1 MTTYKGEKFSFEEFS
16 DYKFRAI
23 VFFNKGA
30 KSVTKQIYCTKIG
43 FLKEFL
49 DSILVKGT
57 TFTITNVN
65 TKEQDEAL
73 SEIINSLDEALT
85 PLEKAKKALEQKG
98 IDCVIENLTLYVCVG
113 DTQLEL
119 SDYEI
124 KYQASEY
131 DKMVEEETLD

>member
-1 MTTYKGEKFSFEEFS
+1 MKLYRDEKFDFDEFE

-73 SEIINSLDEALT
+73 SELINSLDEALT
-85 PLEKAKKALEQKG
+85 PLEKAKEALEQKD
-98 IDCVIENLTLYVCVG
+98 IDSVIENQALYVCIG
-113 DTQLEL
+113 DTKLEL

-131 DKMVEEETLD
+131 DSMQE